1 MTSTTCSTPIRNSR
15 SSYESN
21 EQRRSGA
28 RGATP
33 TSTTNIYTAFD
44 DLENCYEDTSNF
56 GAIISDLKEQV
67 TSEDNWRI
75 HFDAIESLRVLNKY
89 YPNDIRKYFADLS
102 VFLQKSMESLRSNL
116 SKNTLMLIREIFE
129 SYKHT
134 QSLDE
139 FLKEI
144 VPIIL
149 EKSVSEKSFLK
160 NEARAALKALEKTG
174 CNNNVIQVLCNKSFD
189 KNGVIS
195 ELSFQALTEVVQQA
209 DENLTENISNDIL
222 EVLFH
227 TIAQSLDGKR
237 AVNKRVAKGLCE
249 KLKGLFSQKEKD
261 FERYMRES
269 LKLKETEVQII
280 IEAMKKSPHNTRA
293 DFSGFIKTK
302 KLKQESD
309 KLSNAA
315 SFQLISINLKK

>member
-1 MTSTTCSTPIRNSR
+1 MTSTTGSTPRKSL
-15 SSYESN
+15 SSYENN

-67 TSEDNWRI
+67 TTEDNWRI
-75 HFDAIESLRVLNKY
+75 HFDAIESLRILNKY
-89 YPNDIRKYFADLS
+89 YPNDIRKYFADLI

-227 TIAQSLDGKR
+227 TVAQSLDGKR

-269 LKLKETEVQII
+269 LKLKESEVQII

-309 KLSNAA
+309 KISNAA